1 MARAASST
9 ARTTSETEKLSDQI
23 KDARDP
29 AKDLDAEIA
38 ALREDVAAITATLGD
53 IVKYR
58 TNEAK
63 SEARRIRRRVEQQGE
78 EAIETVQDS
87 FESAESELKSIIREK
102 PISSVLVAAGI
113 GYVLSKIL

>member
-1 MARAASST
+1 MARAATST
-9 ARTTSETEKLSDQI
+9 TGTNTNDKT

-63 SEARRIRRRVEQQGE
+63 SEARRIRRRVEKQGE

-87 FESAESELKSIIREK
+87 FESAETELKSIIREK

>member
-1 MARAASST
+1 MARAATTT
-9 ARTTSETEKLSDQI
+9 ARTTTKNGNGQ
-23 KDARDP
+23 DP

-63 SEARRIRRRVEQQGE
+63 SEARKIRRRVERQGE
-78 EAIETVQDS
+78 EAVDS
-87 FESAESELKSIIREK
+87 VHDGFEAAEGELKSMIREK
-102 PISSVLVAAGI
+102 PIASVLIAAGI
-113 GYVLSKIL
+113 GYVVSKIL